1 MAPVCRR
8 PTRLCEVQGPTFVA
22 TLGVE
27 LSMDRGA
34 LFRLGVV
41 TDSVVVAMVFDEADG
56 FHGAVALC
64 VCFCAYLSKCD

>member
-1 MAPVCRR
+1 
-8 PTRLCEVQGPTFVA
+8 
-22 TLGVE
+22 
-27 LSMDRGA
+27 MDRGA